1 MCGVVGIVSSQPVS
15 QEIYDS
21 LLVLQHRGQDSAGI
35 VTSYEGHCHLRKDN
49 GLVSEVFRQQ
59 HITALRGNIGIGH
72 VRYPT
77 AGSASSLESQPM
89 YVNSPHG
96 ICLVHNG
103 NLTNTRELQTSYFR
117 SVMRHINTS
126 SDSEVLLNVFA
137 NELSLSGSKNIQAE
151 HVFDAV
157 RGVNAVCR
165 GAYAAVALIVGGGI
179 VGFRDPRGIR
189 PLVVGRKGQ
198 GAKDYMI
205 ASESAALD
213 VLGYEILRDV
223 KPGEA
228 VFIDENGQ
236 LHSQICAANTKLT
249 PCIFE
254 HVYLARPDSVIDDI
268 SVYKARL
275 RMGDK
280 LADQILDRFSQ
291 HDHDI
296 DVVIPIPETSRTA
309 AIPVAHRLDVK
320 LREGFVKNR
329 YIGRTFIMPGQ
340 SMRQKSVRQKLN
352 AIKLEFE
359 NKNVLLIEDSV
370 VRGTTLHEIIH
381 QARLAGANK
390 VYVAVAAPPVRYPN
404 VFGIDMPTTEEF
416 IAHDR
421 SIEQIAR
428 IIGADMLIYQTLDD
442 LIESAKEGNPR
453 VDGFECSVFDGNYDS
468 IDVDHDYLLEL
479 SDARNDKSK
488 LRRLESLQESGLFEL
503 QGSGSV

>member
-1 MCGVVGIVSSQPVS
+1 MCGVVGIVSGQPVS
-15 QEIYDS
+15 QEIYDA

-35 VTSYEGHCHLRKDN
+35 VTSSEGRCYMRKDN

-59 HITALRGNIGIGH
+59 HIDTLKGNIGLGH
-72 VRYPT
+72 NRYPT

-96 ICLVHNG
+96 ICMAHNG
-103 NLTNTRELQTSYFR
+103 NLTNTKELRRFYFR
-117 SVMRHINTS
+117 NVMRHINTT
-126 SDSEVLLNVFA
+126 SDSEILLNVFA
-137 NELSLSGSKNIQAE
+137 NELELTGSKTVDPSN
-151 HVFDAV
+151 VFDAV
-157 RGVNAVCR
+157 RGVNRVCR

-189 PLVVGRKGQ
+189 PLVVGCRRSA
-198 GAKDYMI
+198 AKDYMI
-205 ASESAALD
+205 ASESAALH
-213 VLGYEILRDV
+213 VLGYDIVRDV
-223 KPGEA
+223 QPGEA
-228 VFIDENGQ
+228 IYIDENGHM
-236 LHSQICAANTKLT
+236 HSQICASKTQLT

-280 LADQILDRFSQ
+280 LAEKVLERFSQ
-291 HDHDI
+291 NEHDI

-340 SMRQKSVRQKLN
+340 SMRRKSVRQKLN
-352 AIKLEFE
+352 AIRLEFE

-370 VRGTTLHEIIH
+370 VRGTTLHEIVQ
-381 QARLAGANK
+381 QARDAGANK

-404 VFGIDMPTTEEF
+404 VFGIDMPTSKEF
-416 IAHDR
+416 IANDR
-421 SIEQIAR
+421 TEEQIAR
-428 IIGADMLIYQTLDD
+428 IINADMLVYQTLDD
-442 LIESAKEGNPR
+442 LIDSAREGNPL
-453 VDGFECSVFDGNYDS
+453 VDGFECSIFDGRYNCV
-468 IDVDHDYLLEL
+468 DVNEDYLLEL
-479 SDARNDKSK
+479 SDHRNDESK
-488 LRRLESLQESGLFEL
+488 ALRATESIQDSSLFEL
-503 QGSGSV
+503 QGS